1 MAWSLEVVY
10 RVHLGA
16 KEVDLH
22 VSGAVLHNEMQVIGR
37 CVLGEN
43 VLWSLE
49 PGGGVSC

>member
-1 MAWSLEVVY
+1 M
-10 RVHLGA
+10 HLGA

-37 CVLGEN
+37 WKTLRCFLGEN